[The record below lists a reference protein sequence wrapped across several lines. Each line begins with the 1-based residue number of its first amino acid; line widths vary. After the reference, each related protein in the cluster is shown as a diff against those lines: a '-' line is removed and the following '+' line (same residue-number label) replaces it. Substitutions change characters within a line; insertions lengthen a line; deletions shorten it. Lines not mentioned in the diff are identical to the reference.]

1 MSDPPQNRNLIAL
14 ASGSLW
20 CVSIWCCSLDCPA
33 SDSLYC
39 VFIWI
44 WFIWLLLHLV
54 HYDVFPYNMVHL
66 IALASGLLSC
76 VLFLCTPFSFFF
88 HMVSCLH
95 WQQRILVLL
104 FFEGILDSWDSCSV
118 LWSYRRV
125 TFSTCV
131 SKASIDQELLRVLW
145 RRWPAWWKQQCRGKF
160 RL

>member
-1 MSDPPQNRNLIAL
+1 MMCLHYDAVHLIAL
-14 ASGSLW
+14 HLVRYTAFSFGSGSFD
-20 CVSIWCCSLDCPA
+20 CSC
-33 SDSLYC
+33 
-39 VFIWI
+39 I
-44 WFIWLLLHLV
+44 WFIMMCFHYNLV
-54 HYDVFPYNMVHL
+54 HF

-95 WQQRILVLL
+95 WQQKILVLL
-104 FFEGILDSWDSCSV
+104 FFEGILGSWDSCSV